1 MKNLYFLSKRNLKEM
16 LRDPIS
22 LIFGLCVPVVF
33 LVVMQLA
40 LGNAK
45 GQGAEIFSIENFTP
59 STAVFGFSFT
69 MLYVALMIATDKNSA
84 FMSRLLVSPVKNHQY
99 LLSYLPAALINSVL
113 QIVLFYIVAFIFGLK
128 LNLSTIIS
136 AIYLI
141 VPATF
146 FILMGILIGSIANS
160 EKQAGPLSSIIIS
173 SAGILGG
180 LWMPIKSIGGA
191 FETICKILPFYN
203 CVIPSQSAME
213 GNYLNLLPFVW
224 VLLYSVAVA
233 IASFIIFN
241 KKTKN

>member
-22 LIFGLCVPVVF
+22 LIFGLCLPIVF

-40 LGNAK
+40 LGNVNQE
-45 GQGAEIFSIENFTP
+45 GVEIFKIENFAP
-59 STAVFGFSFT
+59 STAVFGFTFT
-69 MLYVALMIATDKNSA
+69 MLYIAIMIASDKNTA
-84 FMSRLLVSPVKNHQY
+84 FMNRLLVSPVKNYEY
-99 LLSYLPAALINSVL
+99 LLSYLPAALIISIIQV
-113 QIVLFYIVAFIFGLK
+113 VLFYITAFIFGLS
-128 LNLSTIIS
+128 LTLSTSIS

-141 VPATF
+141 IPAIF
-146 FILMGILIGSIANS
+146 FIILGILIGSIANS

-203 CVIPSQSAME
+203 CVLPSQSAMM
-213 GNYLNLLPFVW
+213 GDYANLLPFAWILIYTVVIA
-224 VLLYSVAVA
+224 VL
-233 IASFIIFN
+233 SFVIFN
-241 KKTKN
+241 KKAKS